1 MAMDEKN
8 VRASQET
15 EIDLLE
21 IAHLLWTRIWL
32 ILAGFIAG
40 AVIAF
45 TFTKFFI
52 TPQYKAD
59 SIIYIFSKTTS
70 ISSLADLQIGSQ
82 LTGDFTIIATTRE
95 VINSVIDEL
104 GLDMT
109 YETLVRNVTVTNPTS
124 SHMLKIAVK
133 NPDPQLAAK
142 ICNSLSDKLR
152 EQIADIMNTDKPSV
166 VQRAIVPKTKD
177 SPNTTRNT
185 EIGALI
191 GVVLVAG
198 FLIVRYLLDD
208 TIKTDEDV
216 KKYLGVDVLAAFPY
230 VRGID
235 SKFGGKNAKSAQ
247 SKKKKKTVSSP
258 GRVTQRQTLT
268 TPVVKESKSRE
279 STMSEERRTK
289 VKETLAELT
298 KENLQETVEETTGK
312 GEE

>member
-8 VRASQET
+8 VRMGQET

-109 YETLVRNVTVTNPTS
+109 YETLVKNVSVTNPTS

-133 NPDPQLAAK
+133 NPSPQLAAQ
-142 ICNSLSDKLR
+142 ICNSLSEKLR

-166 VQRAIVPKTKD
+166 VQRAIVPQKKD

-235 SKFGGKNAKSAQ
+235 SKHGKNGKAGKNG
-247 SKKKKKTVSSP
+247 KKKKTASS

-268 TPVVKESKSRE
+268 TPVVKDSKTRQ
-279 STMSEERRTK
+279 STMSEESRTK
-289 VKETLAELT
+289 VKETLAELA
-298 KENLQETVEETTGK
+298 KEDLQETVEETTGK

>member
-1 MAMDEKN
+1 MAVDEKN
-8 VRASQET
+8 ARMGQET

-32 ILAGFIAG
+32 ILIGFIAG

-104 GLDMT
+104 NLDMT
-109 YETLVRNVTVTNPTS
+109 YDELVRNVTVTNPQS

-133 NPDPQLAAK
+133 NPSPQLAAK
-142 ICNSLSDKLR
+142 ICNSLSEKLR
-152 EQIADIMNTDKPSV
+152 EQIADIMSTDKPSV
-166 VQRAIVPKTKD
+166 VQRAIVPQKKD

-198 FLIVRYLLDD
+198 ILIVQYLLDD

-230 VRGID
+230 IRGID
-235 SKFGGKNAKSAQ
+235 SKRG
-247 SKKKKKTVSSP
+247 
-258 GRVTQRQTLT
+258 
-268 TPVVKESKSRE
+268 KESKSTKKKNKRKTASASSGRVTHRE
-279 STMSEERRTK
+279 IANTSAAKESKPRQTEMTEERRAK
-289 VKETLAELT
+289 VKEALAELA
-298 KENLQETVEETTGK
+298 KENLDSVEETTGK
-312 GEE
+312 AKE